1 MAFVL
6 ATLAAALTC
15 AAASPPSPPALP
27 PELQQTSYFALDSR
41 NIHDRGTARLV
52 LAPVRKT
59 HSALISEQE
68 RWEMRFDNMQPNVWH
83 DPAVNKW
90 RAWYNSFSSCGGN
103 LTGPN
108 HDPLAPVDCQAF
120 ASHCPGSKHDPP
132 VKISTPAI

>member
-1 MAFVL
+1 MLLDDRNVISSDARFVL
-6 ATLAAALTC
+6 GKVEKHPGNPMITEGY
-15 AAASPPSPPALP
+15 ASGR
-27 PELQQTSYFALDSR
+27 EY
-41 NIHDRGTARLV
+41 
-52 LAPVRKT
+52 
-59 HSALISEQE
+59 
-68 RWEMRFDNMQPNVWH
+68 EMRFDNMQPNVWH

-132 VKISTPAI
+132 VKIRIPAI